1 MRRLVAGL
9 LVLIVGVAAWAQ
21 PDAGDARLSAAQ
33 RQALRGIRQ
42 RYEGRRQDVQLRLQ
56 TRRLE
61 LAQMLRQDGAD
72 KPALQNKLDE
82 ILELEK
88 QRQHLFLDE
97 IFEAKTQLSAE
108 QWGPFRQ
115 RVLRHL
121 LEDHRPGGGRRG
133 MRQSP

>member
-1 MRRLVAGL
+1 MQRLVAGL
-9 LVLIVGVAAWAQ
+9 LVLLLGVAVWAQ
-21 PDAGDARLSAAQ
+21 PEAGNARLTPAQ
-33 RQALRGIRQ
+33 RQALRGIRD

-72 KPALQNKLDE
+72 KPVLKAKLDE

-121 LEDHRPGGGRRG
+121 LEEREGGGGRRRN
-133 MRQSP
+133 RQPQ